1 MGLELVS
8 PACQIS
14 RNMQTLLH
22 LAATCLLGFNILVS
36 GTEMTLQEGKA
47 IYNTSIEYDPLT
59 ADVITYVPYHQ
70 RDGLEFLESTKI
82 ENIYL
87 GVSVWRES
95 GDNFCY
101 HRTLK
106 EYESPILL
114 SRIVDSVSANNLVVD
129 SKQMKQ
135 VLVWAT
141 PDTEMSEEERVE
153 LSKDMKQLCVG
164 VRIIKMATKQVS
176 SEQFEEL
183 VEEAS
188 ECYPSQSGLHRGK
201 RSLKLAQRVCTSCAR
216 HRVIRQKRSVGSSGN
231 DLGVGNLVHLI
242 IGHKQIDCQ

>member
-1 MGLELVS
+1 MH
-8 PACQIS
+8 
-14 RNMQTLLH
+14 LLL
-22 LAATCLLGFNILVS
+22 LAATCLLGLHNHILVS
-36 GTEMTLQEGKA
+36 GTEMTLQEGTA
-47 IYNTSIEYDPLT
+47 IYNTSIDYDPLT

-70 RDGLEFLESTKI
+70 RDGLEFQESTKI

-101 HRTLK
+101 HRTLM

-129 SKQMKQ
+129 SKKMQQ

-141 PDTEMSEEERVE
+141 PDTEMSAEERAE
-153 LSKDMKQLCVG
+153 LSKDMEQLCAG
-164 VRIIKMATKQVS
+164 VRIIKMTTKQVS

-188 ECYPSQSGLHRGK
+188 ECYTSQSGLHRGK
-201 RSLKLAQRVCTSCAR
+201 RSLRPARRTCDSCAR
-216 HRVIRQKRSVGSSGN
+216 HGVIR
-231 DLGVGNLVHLI
+231 
-242 IGHKQIDCQ
+242 

>member
-1 MGLELVS
+1 M
-8 PACQIS
+8 
-14 RNMQTLLH
+14 LL
-22 LAATCLLGFNILVS
+22 LLIATCLLHLHDRNLVS
-36 GTEMTLQEGKA
+36 ATQMTLQESTA

-59 ADVITYVPYHQ
+59 ADVITYVPYHK
-70 RDGLEFLESTKI
+70 RDGIDFAETTKI

-101 HRTLK
+101 YRTLM

-129 SKQMKQ
+129 AKKMQQ

-141 PDTEMSEEERVE
+141 PDTEMSADERTE
-153 LSKDMKQLCVG
+153 LSKDMEQLCAG
-164 VRIIKMATKQVS
+164 VRIVKMSTKKVS
-176 SEQFEEL
+176 SEEFEEL
-183 VEEAS
+183 IEKAK
-188 ECYPSQSGLHRGK
+188 ECYTSQSGLHRGK
-201 RSLKLAQRVCTSCAR
+201 RSLRAAHASCTSCATR
-216 HRVIRQKRSVGSSGN
+216 ELWQASLLRKKRDVGSSIN

>member
-1 MGLELVS
+1 
-8 PACQIS
+8 
-14 RNMQTLLH
+14 
-22 LAATCLLGFNILVS
+22 
-36 GTEMTLQEGKA
+36 MTLQEGTAK
-47 IYNTSIEYDPLT
+47 YNTSIDYDPLT

-101 HRTLK
+101 HRTLM
-106 EYESPILL
+106 EYERPILL

-129 SKQMKQ
+129 SKKMKQ

-141 PDTEMSEEERVE
+141 PDTEMPAEERRE
-153 LSKDMKQLCVG
+153 LSKDMEQLCAG
-164 VRIIKMATKQVS
+164 VKIIKMSTKKVS
-176 SEQFEEL
+176 REQFEEH
-183 VEEAS
+183 VEKAS
-188 ECYPSQSGLHRGK
+188 ECYTSQSGMYRGK
-201 RSLKLAQRVCTSCAR
+201 RRAARAGTTCSSCAQC
-216 HRVIRQKRSVGSSGN
+216 HRGGCGGGQMARKKRSIAGSGN
-231 DLGVGNLVHLI
+231 DLGVSNLVHLI

>member
-1 MGLELVS
+1 MH
-8 PACQIS
+8 PF
-14 RNMQTLLH
+14 LL
-22 LAATCLLGFNILVS
+22 LAATCLLGLHQHILVS
-36 GTEMTLQEGKA
+36 GTEMTLQEGTA
-47 IYNTSIEYDPLT
+47 TYNTSIEYDPLT
-59 ADVITYVPYHQ
+59 ADVITYVSYHQ
-70 RDGLEFLESTKI
+70 RDGLEFQESTKI

-95 GDNFCY
+95 GNNFCY
-101 HRTLK
+101 HRTLM

-129 SKQMKQ
+129 SKKMKQ

-141 PDTEMSEEERVE
+141 PDAEMSAEEREE
-153 LSKDMKQLCVG
+153 LSKDMEQLCAG
-164 VRIIKMATKQVS
+164 VRIIKMATKRVS

-183 VEEAS
+183 IEKAS
-188 ECYPSQSGLHRGK
+188 ECYTSQSGLHRGK
-201 RSLKLAQRVCTSCAR
+201 RSMSLMRPAGRVCTSCAR
-216 HRVIRQKRSVGSSGN
+216 HRAARKKRCVGSSGN